1 MIGWKWKL
9 VNYHFNSVYL
19 ILMDKVKSSI
29 VSWPALVLAL
39 LFLATGCALPWA
51 KKPPVVQPPAPK
63 TENKATTTDIVT
75 QLAAQSRIKKF
86 TNKEELVA
94 FLEARQDSQIYN
106 GLGGG
111 IMMNRGAMLES
122 ATDLFGGSAVKSLAA
137 PMAKSDAATQSTS
150 GNDDY
155 SKTNVQVE
163 GVDEADILKTDG
175 QYIYALNRQEIVIAL
190 AYPAADAKVVSRLA
204 FKGQPQEL
212 YISGSK
218 LVVFGQSYGNQILSA
233 PTDCKGQDCKTSAE
247 MPDRT
252 MPVMQGQFTFVN
264 VYDVSD
270 KSKPKLERDMA
281 LEGSY
286 VNSRLIGDYVYLL
299 TSKYSY
305 DFSPEP
311 LPLIVRQGKVSRMEM
326 PPVYYFDMPY
336 QSYNFTS
343 VSAINIM
350 DSSAQEKSEIYLLSG
365 TQNLFVSQGNIY
377 ITYTKYLDENQLRM
391 EVTREL
397 LLPKLSETDRGRI
410 AKIDAADEQVLSK
423 SEKLN
428 KVYMVITRYLMSLG
442 QKEQQAVEEQIQQ
455 AVKQKYVDI
464 SKELEK
470 TVVHKIAIAGDK
482 IEYKTA
488 AEVPG
493 SVLNQFSMDEQ
504 DGYFRIATTKNRSWS
519 GLVEEGERE
528 SYSNLYVLDK
538 DMKQVGSLENLAK
551 GERIYSVRFMGKRA
565 YMVTFKQTDPL
576 FVIDLSS
583 PAAPK
588 VLGELKIPGFSN
600 YLHPYD
606 ENTLIG
612 FGKDTSEN
620 QFGGVVAGGLKL
632 SLFDVSQ
639 VDKPVELD
647 HYTMGDRGSDSIALN
662 DHRAFLFSRDKNL
675 LVVPVSLYE
684 SPNKM
689 EWGKFVFG
697 GVAVFSVE
705 DKKFVLRG
713 RIDHSDKGQPGG
725 NYYLDGYS
733 YYDNN
738 VLRSLYIK
746 DALFTYSARYL
757 KANKLSDLVEL
768 KKLAFL
774 PEKPAVEASSTEAV
788 PLPEDQGL
796 PLVSPSAGQGS
807 VPMFRGKQIK

>member
-1 MIGWKWKL
+1 
-9 VNYHFNSVYL
+9 
-19 ILMDKVKSSI
+19 MDKVKSSL

-39 LFLATGCALPWA
+39 LFLATGCSLPWA
-51 KKPPVVQPPAPK
+51 KKVPVIQPPVPK
-63 TENKATTTDIVT
+63 TEKPATSTDVST
-75 QLAAQSRIKKF
+75 QLAAQSKIKKF
-86 TNKEELVA
+86 ATKEELVA
-94 FLEARQDSQIYN
+94 FLEANQNQSYN
-106 GLGGG
+106 GFGGG
-111 IMMNRGAMLES
+111 RMARGMMLEA
-122 ATDLFGGSAVKSLAA
+122 ATDSFAGGMTKTLAA
-137 PMAKSDAATQSTS
+137 PAANTAAVAQES
-150 GNDDY
+150 GATGDF

-163 GVDEADILKTDG
+163 GVDEADIVKTDG

-190 AYPAADAKVVSRLA
+190 AYPVAEAKISSRLS

-218 LVVFGQSYGNQILSA
+218 LVVFGQSYGNEIMAKQAVDCSGKADCIA
-233 PTDCKGQDCKTSAE
+233 PD
-247 MPDRT
+247 
-252 MPVMQGQFTFVN
+252 MPVMQGQFTFIE

-270 KSKPKLERDMA
+270 KSKPKLERNLA

-299 TSKYSY
+299 TSKQSY

-311 LPLIVRQGKVSRMEM
+311 LPLVIRQGKAALMEM

-336 QSYNFTS
+336 QSFNFTA
-343 VSAINIM
+343 VSAINIK
-350 DSSAQEKSEIYLLSG
+350 DSTAKEKSEIYLLSG
-365 TQNLFVSQGNIY
+365 TQNLFVSQNNIY

-391 EVTREL
+391 EATREI
-397 LLPKLSETDRGRI
+397 LSPRLAAADKERI
-410 AKIDAADEQVLSK
+410 AKIDAADEQILS
-423 SEKLN
+423 SAEKQA
-428 KVYMVITRYLMSLG
+428 KIFSIIARYLMKMSQADQ
-442 QKEQQAVEEQIQQ
+442 QKIEEAIKETI
-455 AVKQKYVDI
+455 KQKYADI

-470 TVVHKIAIAGDK
+470 TVVHKIAIAEDK
-482 IEYKTA
+482 IEYKTV

-493 SVLNQFSMDEQ
+493 MVLNQFSMDEQ

-519 GLVEEGERE
+519 NLVEQNENE
-528 SYSNLYVLDK
+528 SYSNMYVLDK
-538 DMKQVGSLENLAK
+538 DMKQVGALENLAK
-551 GERIYSVRFMGKRA
+551 GERIYSVRFLGKRA

-576 FVIDLSS
+576 FVIDLSV

-620 QFGGVVAGGLKL
+620 QFGGVIAGGLKL

-647 HYTMGDRGSDSIALN
+647 HYTMGDRGSDSIALS

-675 LVVPVSLYE
+675 LVVPVSLYQ
-684 SPNKM
+684 SSNKM

-697 GVAVFSVE
+697 GAAVFSID

-713 RIDHSDKGQPGG
+713 KIDHSDNGQPGG

-746 DALFTYSARYL
+746 DTLFTYSARYL
-757 KANKLSDLVEL
+757 KANKLSDLAEL
-768 KKLAFL
+768 KKIGFRSEV
-774 PEKPAVEASSTEAV
+774 PVSEASSTEAV
-788 PLPEDQGL
+788 ALPDDDGL
-796 PLVSPSAGQGS
+796 PLVRPVTGQGS
-807 VPMFRGKQIK
+807 EPMFRGKQIK